1 MIPAKS
7 RRLKN
12 RLVSMDWPHNFLEN
26 ILNSSPQNPIFIVE
40 LACLEQE
47 LLQANPKQMRRQHTN

>member
-7 RRLKN
+7 KNLNIDWSVRIGHTISLKIFSAPP
-12 RLVSMDWPHNFLEN
+12 LK
-26 ILNSSPQNPIFIVE
+26 IIFIVE

-47 LLQANPKQMRRQHTN
+47 LLQTNPKQMRRQHTT